1 MKRILINTFK
11 NIRRSPYQALAAILV
26 LTLTLF
32 VTQVFILLSLG
43 SQEIL
48 RYFETKPQVTAFF
61 NDDVSETDILTLKQQ
76 LESQSYITMVTYI
89 SKEEALTI
97 YRDQNADDP
106 LLLEMVTADILP
118 ASLEVSAINVDSLPQ
133 VRDYLQ
139 GTSGVDEVIYHED
152 VIDSLKRWTS
162 GIRYSGLVIVSLLIF
177 TSLLVITIIIS
188 IKAAAKRQ
196 EIATMRLLGATSWF
210 IYGPFMFEGI
220 VYGVLASFVAWVT
233 TYTILLYATPFL
245 VDFLGDIPVLPVN
258 PLVMLSLLGA
268 SAGIAALMGMIAGIF
283 SSRRFGR

>member
-1 MKRILINTFK
+1 MKRILINAFK

-43 SQEIL
+43 SQQIL
-48 RYFETKPQVTAFF
+48 RYFETRPQVTAFF
-61 NDDVSETDILTLKQQ
+61 NDEVTESDILTLKTQ
-76 LESQSYITMVTYI
+76 LESQSHITGVTYV
-89 SKEEALTI
+89 SKDEALTI
-97 YRDQNADDP
+97 YRTQNADDP

-118 ASLEVSAINVDSLPQ
+118 ASIEVSAVNVDALPEI
-133 VRDYLQ
+133 REYLE
-139 GTSGVDEVIYHED
+139 GVAGVDEVIYHED

-162 GIRYSGLVIVSLLIF
+162 GIRLSGAVIVGLLIF

-220 VYGVLASFVAWVT
+220 MYGIIASLVAWIA

-245 VDFLGDIPVLPVN
+245 VEFLGEIPVLPVD
-258 PLVMLSLLGA
+258 PVIMLTLLGA
-268 SAGIAALMGMIAGIF
+268 SAAIAALMGMIAGVF